1 METSELKKILK
12 YIEENIRVTDQ
23 TTIEYIDPRGHL
35 ERLDSKQNQIIFG
48 RRGSG
53 KSLLLKSI
61 RDKNNNVTSLSTNIE
76 DFKDISFPDSII
88 QVLKASLK
96 QLKNEIN
103 ASYKFYEFR
112 KLYFSKKLN
121 KELNQ
126 ILKRL
131 SNRLENPDNYDE
143 AVKTK
148 KGKKKSGKA
157 GASHHG
163 NTVSFSSDFSN
174 EIEVSKSLKIDKL
187 NILKNELP
195 EVKEII
201 NEISE
206 FIGKP
211 IFLILD
217 DFYFIRRSDQPFF
230 IDFFHRLS
238 KNTHLYLKVA
248 TIKHRSSLYLQG
260 ETYVGVELRHDA
272 QTLNLDYSLE
282 NYDAL
287 QSFMKD
293 LFSHVKVSANSNVD
307 IDDIL
312 TDNAFRYL
320 CLASGGVPR
329 DFFSLFIRLG
339 NSLIEG
345 KTSITKP
352 DVIEIAIEDHPY
364 KIEAF
369 QTDSADEKDILE
381 HYLQYIKEEIIEN
394 KRTNSFLVSNSDIA
408 KFSQIN
414 QAIKELVDLR
424 LLHIVNSNT
433 SSAAS
438 DGKRY
443 AAYMLDIGLYPNS
456 RPRNFRQIE
465 PGEKDEEGRE
475 DKIRSAPKL
484 NLSNFKAYIDNL
496 KLDKELTE
504 TEY

>member
-1 METSELKKILK
+1 MDTLELNKILR
-12 YIEENIRVTDQ
+12 YIEENLRVTDQ
-23 TTIEYIDPRGHL
+23 TTIEYVDPRGHL
-35 ERLDSKQNQIIFG
+35 ERLNSKQNQIIFG

-61 RDKNNNVTSLSTNIE
+61 REKNKDAISLATNIE

-88 QVLKASLK
+88 QVLKAILK
-96 QLKNEIN
+96 QLKLEVNKN
-103 ASYKFYEFR
+103 YECYELG
-112 KLYFSKKLN
+112 KLHKARRLKK
-121 KELNQ
+121 KLNQ
-126 ILKRL
+126 ILKKL
-131 SNRLENPDNYDE
+131 EKRLENPDNYDE
-143 AVKTK
+143 DIITK
-148 KGKKKSGKA
+148 KEQKKA
-157 GASHHG
+157 GKLKANYIQSNASF
-163 NTVSFSSDFSN
+163 TSDYTDV
-174 EIEVSKSLKIDKL
+174 IEVSKSLKIDKL

-195 EVKEII
+195 DLKELI
-201 NEISE
+201 NVISE
-206 FIGKP
+206 FLQKP

-248 TIKHRSSLYLQG
+248 TIKHRTSLYLHDQ
-260 ETYVGVELRHDA
+260 TYVGIEIRHDA

-282 NYDAL
+282 NYEAL
-287 QSFMKD
+287 QSFLKD
-293 LFSHVKVSANSNVD
+293 LLNHVKGSANSKID
-307 IDDIL
+307 IENIL
-312 TDNAFRYL
+312 TDNALRFL

-329 DFFSLFIRLG
+329 DFFSLFIRIG

-352 DVIEIAIEDHPY
+352 DVIEIAIEEHPY

-369 QTDSADEKDILE
+369 QTDSADEKDILG
-381 HYLQYIKEEIIEN
+381 HYLQYIKEEIIEK
-394 KRTNSFLVSNSDIA
+394 KRTNSFLVSNSDIV

-424 LLHIVNSNT
+424 LLHLVNSNT

-438 DGKRY
+438 DGRRY

-484 NLSNFKAYIDNL
+484 ILKNFEGYIDNL
-496 KLDKELTE
+496 KLDKQLTE
-504 TEY
+504 TE